1 MSKECTHPVGWHVQ
15 TLERR
20 LRPPRP
26 RGQEIANDYME
37 VAVTT
42 CATCGTVINERLITM
57 TQDD

>member
-1 MSKECTHPVGWHVQ
+1 MSSDCKHPVGAHVQ

-37 VAVTT
+37 VAVTR
-42 CATCGTVINERLITM
+42 CATCGTVVNERLLTY